1 MRTIHTLTIC
11 YFLSFLSTAQ
21 ENIRI
26 KHISP
31 QINDI
36 IKLNQAKQA
45 NKKIEVYSIQLKS
58 SELPE
63 TIKKIKNKYSTLFP
77 AELINEVFEPPY
89 FKIITGAY
97 LDPKI
102 AEKKLQEIQKKFKS
116 AFILKRELTID
127 EFKRNLE
134 SMSP

>member
-1 MRTIHTLTIC
+1 MHTIHILTIC

-21 ENIRI
+21 ENIHI

-31 QINDI
+31 KIKDI
-36 IKLNQAKQA
+36 IKLNQENQT

-63 TIKKIKNKYSTLFP
+63 TIKKIKQKYSTLFP
-77 AELINEVFEPPY
+77 TELINEVFEPPY

-102 AEKKLQEIQKKFKS
+102 AEKKLQTIQQKFKS

-127 EFKRNLE
+127 EFKLNLE
-134 SMSP
+134 

>member
-1 MRTIHTLTIC
+1 MRTIHILTIC
-11 YFLSFLSTAQ
+11 YFLSFLSTSQ
-21 ENIRI
+21 ESIHI

-31 QINDI
+31 KIKDI
-36 IKLNQAKQA
+36 IKFNQEKQA

-63 TIKKIKNKYSTLFP
+63 TIKKVKNKYSTLFP
-77 AELINEVFEPPY
+77 TELINEVFEPPY

-102 AEKKLQEIQKKFKS
+102 AEKKLQKIQKKFKS

-127 EFKRNLE
+127 EFKQNLK
-134 SMSP
+134 